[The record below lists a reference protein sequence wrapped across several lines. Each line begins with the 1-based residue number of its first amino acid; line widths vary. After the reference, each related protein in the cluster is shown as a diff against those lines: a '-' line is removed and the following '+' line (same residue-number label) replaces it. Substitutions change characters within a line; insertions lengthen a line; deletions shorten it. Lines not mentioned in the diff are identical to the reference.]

1 MNEPKT
7 IKGYISLIKF
17 IEKVTVSDK
26 KGFDNLPQNQQD
38 ALIELSAAISN
49 RIDDIDYEKEK
60 ARRSTQKCRC

>member
-1 MNEPKT
+1 MNEPTT

-26 KGFDNLPQNQQD
+26 KGFDKLPQSQQE

-49 RIDDIDYEKEK
+49 RIDDIYYEKEK
-60 ARRSTQKCRC
+60 ARR